1 MAACCWFNGDLLAW
15 MLTAAFPFAL
25 NNGFL
30 PKNRAKLQ
38 DNHNVFNECP
48 WNLETGNWAFVEIC

>member
-1 MAACCWFNGDLLAW
+1 MDAPAAY
-15 MLTAAFPFAL
+15 PFVL
-25 NNGFL
+25 NTGFL

-48 WNLETGNWAFVEIC
+48 WNLETGDWTFVEIC